1 MKHLIKIIATFF
13 VLTFASVANAAITD
27 GKFGTAQIF
36 DVQWYWNA
44 GTNQLVTSN
53 YTYIYKSS
61 GGISQFTS
69 SDYAAIDA
77 ANQYFAFF
85 DSTTDPG
92 TYGLALYNSNGTL
105 SQVIHD
111 TGTFTALADGAIFY
125 NGDGSWGTLIT
136 TAEGYYI
143 GDSNNFDD
151 VTLNP
156 NSTHL
161 ANWEPDSTEPLAA
174 GETAPTSPTP
184 VYISS
189 ITTAQT
195 TTKTTGL
202 AYTTGNY
209 ANIVITGNDND
220 VDVSQ
225 LSNGNYVDLSITG
238 DDNVVEVTQVS
249 STLARHFA
257 EIDLIGSDNQFSLL
271 QSDSAK
277 TAFISADGDFNVIDI
292 IQKDGGL
299 HYLDL
304 ASLGDNAQITILQE
318 GTGNHSAT
326 IDLENGGGNWVFE
339 LTQSGATD
347 YLYSLPHNL
356 TDNSVVSGVCYSGT
370 CNISI
375 VQQ

>member
-1 MKHLIKIIATFF
+1 MKGLIKY
-13 VLTFASVANAAITD
+13 VLVALLSVFPVLAQAGILD
-27 GKFGTAQIF
+27 GKFGTGQMF
-36 DVQWYWNA
+36 DVQYYWSGND
-44 GTNQLVTSN
+44 LVASSFTRVFS
-53 YTYIYKSS
+53 SS
-61 GGISQFTS
+61 GQLSTQFYT
-69 SDYAAIDA
+69 DMQT
-77 ANQYFAFF
+77 NNRYFAFF
-85 DSTTDPG
+85 NSTTHPG
-92 TYGLALYNSNGTL
+92 EYGLGVYNSDGTLYQELHPNGT
-105 SQVIHD
+105 I
-111 TGTFTALADGAIFY
+111 TAIGTDAIFY
-125 NGDGSWGTLIT
+125 LGSGFYGTVIPT
-136 TAEGYYI
+136 TQGYAF
-143 GDSNNFDD
+143 GDSATFTGMNTSPTQSDLDNYAAG
-151 VTLNP
+151 T
-156 NSTHL
+156 T
-161 ANWEPDSTEPLAA
+161 PLAA
-174 GETAPTSPTP
+174 GQSAGPTP
-184 VYISS
+184 VYVSS

-238 DDNVVEVTQVS
+238 DGNVVEVTQVS

-318 GTGNHSAT
+318 GAGNHSAT